1 VNVVATLK
9 KTDDAD
15 RRLSKKKSGRVSHF
29 GDERLAGKLLA
40 MGVLPGSRIELRR
53 RAPFGGGWYVKVDN
67 LLLALRQQEIDSIV
81 LTKE

>member
-1 VNVVATLK
+1 MKVVATLK
-9 KTDDAD
+9 KTDDAHL
-15 RRLSKKKSGRVSHF
+15 RLSNRRSGHVSHF
-29 GDERLAGKLLA
+29 ADERLGGKLMA

-81 LTKE
+81 LIKE

>member
-1 VNVVATLK
+1 MVATSNN
-9 KTDDAD
+9 TD
-15 RRLSKKKSGRVSHF
+15 
-29 GDERLAGKLLA
+29 AGKQRLRERRAGQVAHFSDPRLGGKLMA

-67 LLLALRQQEIDSIV
+67 LLLALRQCEVDSIV

>member
-1 VNVVATLK
+1 M
-9 KTDDAD
+9 
-15 RRLSKKKSGRVSHF
+15 
-29 GDERLAGKLLA
+29 A

-67 LLLALRQQEIDSIV
+67 LLLALRQCEVDSIV